1 MEKKKVDQ
9 EPKKVKQEV
18 AVEPEVNEAV
28 KKEVADV
35 HQVLH
40 APDGRWAVKRKNSEK
55 VIKYF
60 TTKKEAMEYVTRVC
74 ENQDT
79 TLMVQKKNGAFQ
91 KLSNAMKS
99 VKKN

>member
-1 MEKKKVDQ
+1 
-9 EPKKVKQEV
+9 
-18 AVEPEVNEAV
+18 
-28 KKEVADV
+28 
-35 HQVLH
+35 
-40 APDGRWAVKRKNSEK
+40 
-55 VIKYF
+55 
-60 TTKKEAMEYVTRVC
+60 MEYVTRVC